1 MGIGM
6 AVLIVAAV
14 ENELRLLKSELNAR
28 PSGEALGHHYDL
40 GHVGPSPVYLSEVG
54 VGLASAA
61 LALGVIIATI
71 SPVEIIMVGSAGALP
86 GSGLEPGQL
95 AVASSEVLAEFG
107 VLSEAGIG
115 NGEALGIPSVSQEIF
130 LDQEMAGHLA
140 DAAGSTSSVHV
151 GRFLTVV
158 GVSADRRLAD
168 TRAGRFSAIA
178 ENMEGF
184 ALALASERFRIK
196 AGEIRGVSNI
206 AGIRDKKTWN
216 LDLANQRAQAAV
228 LSYLRRRL

>member
-1 MGIGM
+1 MGLGM

-28 PSGEALGHHYDL
+28 PSGKALGHPYDL
-40 GHVGPSPVYLSEVG
+40 GHAGHAPVYLSEVG

-61 LALGVIIATI
+61 LALGVLVATI
-71 SPVEIIMVGSAGALP
+71 SPAEIIMVGSAGALP
-86 GSGLEPGQL
+86 GSGLEAGQL
-95 AVASSEVLAEFG
+95 TVASSEVLSEFG
-107 VLSEAGIG
+107 VFSEAGIG
-115 NGEALGIPSVSQEIF
+115 NGETLGIPKVSQEISF
-130 LDQEMAGHLA
+130 DREMAACLA
-140 DAAGSTSSVHV
+140 EAARSNAAVV
-151 GRFLTVV
+151 MGRFLTVV
-158 GVSADRRLAD
+158 GVSADLRLAEA
-168 TRAGRFSAIA
+168 RGNKFSAIV

-206 AGIRDKKTWN
+206 AGTRDKKTWN

-228 LSYLRRRL
+228 LSYLRRPL